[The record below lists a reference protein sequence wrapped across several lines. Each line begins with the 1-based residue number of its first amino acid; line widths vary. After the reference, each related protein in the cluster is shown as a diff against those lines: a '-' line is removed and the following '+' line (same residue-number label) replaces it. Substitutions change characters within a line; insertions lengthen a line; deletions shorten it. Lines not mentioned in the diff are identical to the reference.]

1 MSSLHTSGAL
11 LERAVE
17 RLFARF
23 AAMYGDAAMKRMWGQ
38 QSPEAVKSIWADS
51 LARFDVQA
59 IMAGLRNLEDAG
71 NTFPP
76 SLPEFMAACR
86 RKPEQIPAA
95 HRPLALP
102 RDRTPEEI
110 AAGKAIAD
118 RIVREVS
125 HRPARDPAAWAYRV
139 IERYKGG
146 DRGVAH
152 ASYKVAIETLQNL
165 GRDVPAGCVVA
176 A

>member
-1 MSSLHTSGAL
+1 MSNPQMSAAL
-11 LERAVE
+11 FDRAME

-38 QSPEAVKSIWADS
+38 QSPEAVKAIWADS

-76 SLPEFMAACR
+76 TLPEFIAACR
-86 RKPEQIPAA
+86 RKPETVPAE
-95 HRPLALP
+95 HRPYLP
-102 RDRTPEEI
+102 PPEPSAAER
-110 AAGKAIAD
+110 AAGKALAD
-118 RIVREVS
+118 RIARQIAA
-125 HRPARDPAAWAYRV
+125 RPAGRDPAEWAYRV
-139 IERYKGG
+139 IKRYEGG

-152 ASYKVAIETLQNL
+152 ASYKQAQDALREL
-165 GRDVPAGCVVA
+165 GRA